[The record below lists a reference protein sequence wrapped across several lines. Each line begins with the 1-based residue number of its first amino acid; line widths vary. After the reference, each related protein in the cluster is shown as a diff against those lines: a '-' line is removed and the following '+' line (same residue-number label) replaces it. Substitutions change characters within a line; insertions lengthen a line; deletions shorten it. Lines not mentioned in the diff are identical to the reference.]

1 MNFFIGLIAIAIALF
16 FFAVFWLLSS
26 LFVQEFREKEGQ
38 LTKPSKNPDQ
48 PRRIQP
54 VDWVIGLILLVTVFM
69 ILNRCDG
76 G

>member
-1 MNFFIGLIAIAIALF
+1 MNFFIGIVGIVIVLF
-16 FFAVFWLLSS
+16 FFAVFWFLISA
-26 LFVQEFREKEGQ
+26 FVQEFREKEGQ